1 MKNVRS
7 RLFEVKRQ
15 RRLQKRK
22 DNRKKLLAVIVIIT
36 CGILVSSF
44 LSNYAAEYEVLVV
57 ECASKCIFV
66 LTPDGMTHKIYVDD
80 GYEYNIGD
88 KVLIAINMF
97 ADPPYREVWLLE
109 DIKGGEF

>member
-15 RRLQKRK
+15 RRLQRRK
-22 DNRKKLLAVIVIIT
+22 NNRKKLLAVMVIII
-36 CGILVSSF
+36 CGILFGSF
-44 LSNYAAEYEVLVV
+44 LSNYAAEYEVPVV
-57 ECASKCIFV
+57 DCASKCIFV
-66 LTPDGMTHKIYVDD
+66 LAPDGMTHKIYVDD

-97 ADPPYREVWLLE
+97 AEPEYREVWLL
-109 DIKGGEF
+109 DNLKGGEF

>member
-22 DNRKKLLAVIVIIT
+22 DNRKKILAVTVIII
-36 CGILVSSF
+36 CNILVCSF
-44 LSNYAAEYEVLVV
+44 LSNYAAKYEVPVV

-66 LTPDGMTHKIYVDD
+66 LTPDGMTHKIYVNN
-80 GYEYNIGD
+80 GYKYNIGD
-88 KVLIAINMF
+88 KVDIAVNMF
-97 ADPPYREVWLLE
+97 AEPEYREVWLLE
-109 DIKGGEF
+109 DMK